1 LDSKIQILHTTSGC
15 AWTSDARLFFKNKQA
30 NLKNKPKMGNLTEK
44 QAQRAFGR
52 KMKKKHK
59 TTRLVKCKNREA
71 KPKKAQYEQIYTK
84 TRPNFVLE

>member
-1 LDSKIQILHTTSGC
+1 
-15 AWTSDARLFFKNKQA
+15 
-30 NLKNKPKMGNLTEK
+30 MGNLTEK

-52 KMKKKHK
+52 KMKKTHK